1 MKRVNAV
8 LIFMALISAAGWA
21 YADESASSSSSSSTS
36 EAHVP
41 KTVNVVL
48 HTTLGDI
55 VMQIEVERAPI
66 TAKNFL
72 RYVDEKRLDGM
83 VFYRAL
89 KMDDAGQYALI
100 QGGLHFSPEKLLKP
114 IKHEPTSVT
123 GLSHTDGAVSMA
135 RLAPGT
141 ATAEFFIVMGD
152 ITTFDATPGGD
163 GDAALGYAAFGH
175 VIEGMDVVRKIL
187 EQPRSD
193 SGDPMMAGQM
203 IKKPVKVTSARRVP
217 PSASSSSSSS
227 SAQ

>member
-1 MKRVNAV
+1 MKLNRVLVALV
-8 LIFMALISAAGWA
+8 LMMPMLCGMTF
-21 YADESASSSSSSSTS
+21 ADESASSSSSSS

-41 KTVNVVL
+41 KTVDVVL
-48 HTTLGDI
+48 HTALGDI

-114 IKHEPTSVT
+114 IKHEPTNVT
-123 GLSHTDGAVSMA
+123 GLSHTNGAVSMA

-141 ATAEFFIVMGD
+141 ATAEFFIVIGD
-152 ITTFDATPGGD
+152 ITTFDAAPGGD

-175 VIEGMDVVRKIL
+175 VVEGMDVVKKIL

-203 IKKPVKVTSARRVP
+203 IKKPVKVSTARR
-217 PSASSSSSSS
+217 ATQSSSSQSSVLS
-227 SAQ
+227 STP